1 MILEFLI
8 AIAGLLSYWYIT
20 YVSKYNYWKQLG
32 VPCLDRASQTRN
44 NWDTFLKRRSHH
56 EIKREEYNAFSGE
69 RFYGRFDGFNQ
80 ILFIRDDFE
89 LIRSIM
95 VKDFD
100 HFGMLRLGPLRN
112 VPPANKVEEIIL
124 KGILVVHG
132 EEWKNVRYLYSSKS
146 CACLF

>member
-1 MILEFLI
+1 MFLELFLTI
-8 AIAGLLSYWYIT
+8 VAICSYFYIK
-20 YVSKYNYWKQLG
+20 YINKYNHWRNLG
-32 VPCLDRASQTRN
+32 VPSLDRKTQTKL
-44 NWDTFLKRRSHH
+44 NWDKFLKRRSHH
-56 EIKREEYNAFSGE
+56 EIRREEYDLFKGE
-69 RFYGRFDGFNQ
+69 RFYGQFDGVNQ
-80 ILFIRDDFE
+80 IFTVRDDFD

-132 EEWKNVRYLYSSKS
+132 EEWKNVRWV
-146 CACLF
+146 